1 MVTYFLSKLKNVLSL
16 DPSSWSWLSAG
27 MAVGGVA
34 AVGVGGLV
42 FGVDVAGVAK
52 GVFEVDVMI

>member
-1 MVTYFLSKLKNVLSL
+1 M
-16 DPSSWSWLSAG
+16 
-27 MAVGGVA
+27 A